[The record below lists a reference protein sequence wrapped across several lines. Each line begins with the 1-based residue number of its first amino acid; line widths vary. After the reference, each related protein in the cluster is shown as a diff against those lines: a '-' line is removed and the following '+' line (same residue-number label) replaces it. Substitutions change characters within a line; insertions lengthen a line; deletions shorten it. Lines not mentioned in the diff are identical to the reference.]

1 MTIYAGLD
9 VSDKTTHICAVDS
22 DGRVK
27 WRDVCATDPE
37 VLARTLARTLA
48 RRCPDLSRVVSLPKT
63 SFRRRARISAVK
75 AAENGA
81 RRDAAVA
88 FAAPRPGAVLQA
100 RPCASVAPGS
110 LIRSILQQR
119 AA

>member
-37 VLARTLARTLA
+37 VLARTLA